1 MDYHIGRGLLT
12 PLNQRRAYTGRI
24 ILVGANYSTV
34 VRLGL
39 FAYTSACTQRSVH
52 IKCGIHTSM
61 WRAHCS
67 ANVTY
72 GLRASIVA
80 FAHLSTIIGD
90 GLPKSPL
97 GCEQRSNEIRHA
109 FSYLVWPSQRSAD
122 VGSDLPAW
130 PLCFT
135 YGLPT
140 SPLAYTR

>member
-67 ANVTY
+67 ANVGHGPATS
-72 GLRASIVA
+72 AMA
-80 FAHLSTIIGD
+80 CAHHSGVI
-90 GLPKSPL
+90 GLPFSASNL
-97 GCEQRSNEIRHA
+97 GFTQWAANVIHGQPVSVVACTYI
-109 FSYLVWPSQRSAD
+109 VD
-122 VGSDLPAW
+122 VNH
-130 PLCFT
+130 
-135 YGLPT
+135 
-140 SPLAYTR
+140 